1 MTNLE
6 HREIE
11 IMTDTNDSLEL
22 SEMALQIVAA
32 YALKHDVQDL
42 SVLMRQVQDSMND
55 LNAMQAHKR
64 TTRFSPAVP
73 IEKSIHP
80 DFLICLEDGKCLKL
94 LKRHLRDT
102 YDMTPDQYRKRWN
115 LPADY
120 PMVAP
125 NYAIR
130 RQDIAR
136 AIGLSRYP
144 KSKRNAAV

>member
-1 MTNLE
+1 
-6 HREIE
+6 
-11 IMTDTNDSLEL
+11 MTDTKGSLEL
-22 SEMALQIVAA
+22 SEMVAHIVEA
-32 YALKHDVQDL
+32 YALKHEVQDL
-42 SVLMRQVQDSMND
+42 PVLMDQVQNTIYDM
-55 LNAMQAHKR
+55 NAMHSKGAKR
-64 TTRFSPAVP
+64 TVPAVP
-73 IEKSIHP
+73 IEESIHP

-115 LPADY
+115 LPSSY

-136 AIGLSRYP
+136 TIGLSRHP
-144 KSKRNAAV
+144 KDKRNAAV